1 MYGGR
6 FWDLSVHFSK
16 FPADLP
22 PRWDLL
28 GLVGVSHELRID
40 VFHAAFHHLQ
50 SLSMQRWDPWCW
62 GGSSYII
69 YIYKN
74 TQKKMQQSGKVVS
87 TETILFRSFFGNIV
101 FLSFIGGHFDSQK
114 CGHSMP

>member
-1 MYGGR
+1 MVVAFEIFLSISPSSPLIYRPAGTCLASLVSAMSCESMSSMRRFTTCKASRCRGGTL
-6 FWDLSVHFSK
+6 D
-16 FPADLP
+16 
-22 PRWDLL
+22 
-28 GLVGVSHELRID
+28 VGAEVAIL
-40 VFHAAFHHLQ
+40 
-50 SLSMQRWDPWCW
+50 
-62 GGSSYII
+62 